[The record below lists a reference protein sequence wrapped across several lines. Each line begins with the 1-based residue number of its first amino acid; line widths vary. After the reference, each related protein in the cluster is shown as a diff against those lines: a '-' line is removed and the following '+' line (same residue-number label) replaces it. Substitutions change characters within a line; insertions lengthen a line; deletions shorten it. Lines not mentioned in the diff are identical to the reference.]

1 MHKEMHVAVVIDAW
15 TNIVGKVI
23 CENRPAKFDKFL
35 QEVRAIAGN
44 SPVVFG
50 LEDTRGYGRSLAM
63 YLVGH
68 KLTVKQVNPAYTSA
82 VRLSAPMTY
91 KDDDQDAYCVARVLR
106 DMLDKL
112 PDAQQADVFWTI
124 RQLVNRRDALVKS
137 GAMLQNQL
145 HGALM
150 HNYPSY
156 KKFWS
161 DIDGKT
167 GLWFWENYPSPACL
181 LEVTQEQLGEELRKV
196 SHNACS
202 TKKAHQILALVEGD
216 GDTTRDFQR
225 ERDYIIKTIVQEL
238 KYKKEQIIGID
249 GELERLISL
258 TGYKLHTMPG
268 INLNMA
274 TSIISEVGDI
284 ERFPNAD
291 KLAKFSGLSPVW
303 FTSAGKGYEQ
313 RSKQG
318 NRDLRST
325 FYLLALQLLQ
335 VSPSGKPRHPVFH
348 EYFQRKVKEGK
359 TRPQAMV
366 SVMRRA
372 LRIIYGMMRTK
383 TEYRPFEPSE
393 D

>member
-1 MHKEMHVAVVIDAW
+1 MHKEAHVAVIIDGW
-15 TNIVGKVI
+15 TNIIGKVT
-23 CENRPAKFDKFL
+23 CENRPAKFDGFL
-35 QEVRAIAGN
+35 QEVRKIAAGV
-44 SPVVFG
+44 PVVFG

-63 YLVGH
+63 YLTGH

-82 VRLSAPMTY
+82 FRLSAPMTF
-91 KDDDQDAYCVARVLR
+91 KDDDQDAFCVARVLR

-112 PDAQQADVFWTI
+112 PDAGQADVFWTI

-137 GAMLQNQL
+137 GVMLQNQL
-145 HGALM
+145 HGQLYP
-150 HNYPSY
+150 NYPSY
-156 KKFWS
+156 KKFFC
-161 DIDGKT
+161 DIDAKT
-167 GLWFWENYPSPACL
+167 ALWFWENYPSPACL
-181 LEVTQEQLGEELRKV
+181 REVTPEQLGEELRKV

-202 TKKAHQILALVEGD
+202 TRKAQDILSLVDAD
-216 GDTTRDFQR
+216 GNTTRDFQR

-238 KYKKEQIIGID
+238 RNKKEQISGID
-249 GELERLISL
+249 GELEKLIPL

-268 INLNMA
+268 IDLNMA
-274 TSIISEVGDI
+274 SRIISEVGDI
-284 ERFPNAD
+284 ERFPNSD

-348 EYFQRKVKEGK
+348 EYFHRKVKEGK

-366 SVMRRA
+366 SVMRRV
-372 LRIIYGMMRTK
+372 LRIVYGMMRTK

-393 D
+393 G

>member
-15 TNIVGKVI
+15 TNIVGKVT

-35 QEVRAIAGN
+35 QDVKAIACGL
-44 SPVVFG
+44 PVVYG
-50 LEDTRGYGRSLAM
+50 LEDTRGLGRSLAM
-63 YLVGH
+63 YLTGH

-82 VRLSAPMTY
+82 FRLSAPMTF
-91 KDDDQDAYCVARVLR
+91 KDDDQDAFCVARVLR

-112 PDAQQADVFWTI
+112 PDAQQKDIFYTI

-145 HGALM
+145 HGQLM

-156 KKFWS
+156 KKFWC
-161 DIDGKT
+161 DVDGKT
-167 GLWFWENYPSPACL
+167 ALWYWENYPSPSCL
-181 LEVTQEQLGEELRKV
+181 LEVTPEQLGEELRQV

-202 TKKAHQILALVEGD
+202 TRKAQEILSLVEAD
-216 GDTTRDFQR
+216 GDTTREFQR

-238 KYKKEQIIGID
+238 KHKKEQISGVD
-249 GELERLISL
+249 GELERLIPL

-274 TSIISEVGDI
+274 SRIISEVGDI

-291 KLAKFSGLSPVW
+291 KLAKFAGLSPVW

-335 VSPSGKPRHPVFH
+335 VSPSGKPRHPIFQK
-348 EYFQRKVKEGK
+348 YFQQKVKEGK

-372 LRIIYGMMRTK
+372 LRIVYGMMRTK
-383 TEYRPFEPSE
+383 TEYRPFDASE